1 MKRTVTLPSFCLGA
15 KKNGINS
22 SPEMIKVISS
32 ILEEKIK
39 EAEKI
44 IKDLQSTESAF
55 PKNGDFCDRASWNQ
69 GRERISREI
78 SRQKKFISSCERR
91 VILIKAGRCSGLCE
105 ITGEEIPMERIRLV
119 PYSCFTVTGK
129 KAYDA
134 LKEKGLLQEFLDSGR
149 YLSPEGLKFL
159 GVT

>member
-1 MKRTVTLPSFCLGA
+1 MKRTLLPQECLGQ
-15 KKNGINS
+15 KRNGINS
-22 SPEMIKVISS
+22 SPEMIQIISS

-39 EAEKI
+39 EAKKI

-69 GRERISREI
+69 TRERASGEI
-78 SRQKKFISSCERR
+78 KRQGKFISSCERR
-91 VILIKAGRCSGLCE
+91 IILIEAGRCSGLCE
-105 ITGEEIPMERIRLV
+105 ITGEQIPMERIKLV